1 MRKLKGRSI
10 YTYGIAFAL
19 TVLLAL
25 TLAPRLGT
33 AETPVKGGKLVFWVP
48 ASWYPS
54 LDAHRESTFAT
65 IHPSRPFYSLLIKV
79 NPDNPGDPTDFVGDL
94 AQSWSTSKDGLTYTF
109 KIRRGVKFHD
119 GSLMTSRDIKVTYEK
134 IIWPPKGVVSI
145 RNAMYNEVVKSV
157 DTPDDYTVVFKLNF
171 PSAAFLP
178 ALAAPY
184 NYIYKAD
191 ILKKDPHWYET
202 RVNGTGA
209 FMPASGTPEKGF
221 ADGKWSVKGSYV
233 EAVRNP
239 NYFIK
244 DRPYLDGYRAIFGK
258 KQAPQ
263 VAAIRGGRAMINFRA
278 LPPKTISQLKKAM
291 GDKLRVQESTW
302 NCVLFVTPNHK
313 VKPFDDARVR
323 RALSLA
329 LDRNE
334 ASKYLSTFAIVKT
347 VGGLVYPP
355 HPLAATKE
363 ELQQIAGYWP
373 DIKKSRKEA
382 RRLLN
387 EAGVPEGFK
396 FKFHNR
402 GVEQPYKHMG
412 IWLIDQWRKI
422 GLNVEHWVQPTGP
435 FYKTLRSRTQAY
447 AVSMDFNCQSVVN
460 PILDVTKFLSE
471 DKSGSNYAEYIDRNL
486 DKIHAEM
493 IREGDPKKVRA
504 LMRRYEK
511 RALDEQAHMIVSLWW
526 NRTVPHN
533 ARLRGWKVS
542 PSHYLNQ
549 DLTNVWLAPK

>member
-1 MRKLKGRSI
+1 MRKVKSRNLYALSI
-10 YTYGIAFAL
+10 GFALIALVALAFA
-19 TVLLAL
+19 
-25 TLAPRLGT
+25 PQPGT
-33 AETPVKGGKLVFWVP
+33 AQTPVKGGKLVFVVP

-54 LDAHRESTFAT
+54 LDAHRESTFAM
-65 IHPSRPFYSLLIKV
+65 IHPSRPFYSLLIKA
-79 NPDNPGDPTDFVGDL
+79 NPENPSDPTDFVGDI
-94 AQSWSTSKDGLTYTF
+94 AESWTDSKDGLTYTF
-109 KIRRGVKFHD
+109 KIRKGIKFHD
-119 GSLMTSRDIKVTYEK
+119 GSLLTSRDVKASWDK
-134 IIWPPKGVVSI
+134 IIWPPEGAMSI
-145 RNAMYNEVVKSV
+145 RVGMYTEMVKSV
-157 DTPDDYTVVFKLNF
+157 EAPDDHTIVFKLNF

-191 ILKKDPHWYET
+191 ILKEDPNWYMHN
-202 RVNGTGA
+202 VNGTGP

-221 ADGKWSVKGSYV
+221 ADGNWSVKGSHV

-244 DRPYLDGYRAIFGK
+244 GRPYLDGYRAIFMN

-263 VAAIRGGRAMINFRA
+263 VAAIRGERAMINFRA
-278 LPPKTISQLKKAM
+278 LPPKTIEELQAAM
-291 GDKLRVQESTW
+291 GDKIKVQESTW

-329 LDRNE
+329 LDRYE
-334 ASKYLSTFAIVKT
+334 ASKALSSFAIVKT
-347 VGGLVYPP
+347 VGGLVFPN

-363 ELQQIAGYWP
+363 ELQQIAGYSP
-373 DIKKSRKEA
+373 DIEKSRKEA
-382 RRLLN
+382 KRLLK

-396 FKFHNR
+396 IKFHNR

-422 GLNVEHWVQPTGP
+422 GLDVEHWVQPTGP
-435 FYKTLRSRTQAY
+435 FYTTLRSRRQSY
-447 AVSMDFNCQSVVN
+447 EVSIDFNCQSIVN
-460 PILDVTKFLSE
+460 PIVDVTKVLSD
-471 DKSGSNYAEYIDRNL
+471 DKSGANYAEYIDREL
-486 DKIHAEM
+486 DQIHSKM
-493 IREGDPKKVRA
+493 IREGDSKKVRA
-504 LMRRYEK
+504 LMRQFEK
-511 RALDEQAHMIVSLWW
+511 RALDEQAHMIVTLWW

-533 ARLRGWKVS
+533 ARLKGWKVS

-549 DLTNVWLAPK
+549 DLSNVWLAPE